1 MLSLLSLLQ
10 IYLAQTE
17 RFFAWGLILVAEQ
30 HNDVKQQ
37 LANAVKARKQLED
50 TYESQFKILSQF
62 VSRLSLACK
71 GIDIDLDNKLARLRQ
86 EFAKGT
92 DLEKILPLV
101 ESAVEALKALEV
113 RQLSDL
119 KKAQNTLTDAGK
131 LLQKQRGLPDQLR
144 RDLRDLLTKVE
155 EPSATVQAFLP
166 HLTHLTELYQAA
178 LATKQQ
184 NEQSDTADDDKYQ
197 AICKQISIELTNLLS
212 ELAFEGK
219 YGQDIEK
226 IRLTL
231 LSDVSIEAL
240 LQSCLRTIEIIIASV
255 TDERQSAQH
264 FLLKLNEALT
274 GVQQAVVS
282 SLNTSNNIKEKMLLL
297 NQQIEQQ
304 ISNLTADTKSATSLE
319 QLQSLV
325 GTKLGAITCSL
336 REKEQLEKDERELM
350 LTTLRHMESRLAELE
365 QEAAQ
370 FKKRLAEQKFRSL
383 QDALTELPNRA
394 AFDERFE
401 LEIRRSQRY
410 GKPLSIV
417 LADVDHFKQINDNYG
432 HSAGDKTL
440 KVIAQA
446 LKQSLRETDFI
457 ARYGGEEFIIL
468 FPETHLSELKLPLN
482 NLKDRIKKIPF
493 KFKDKNVPISIS
505 FGATEL
511 KSTDNNRAA
520 FDRADEALYEAK
532 RAGRDLVVLKS

>member
-17 RFFAWGLILVAEQ
+17 RFFSWGLILVAEQ
-30 HNDVKQQ
+30 QNDVKQQ

-101 ESAVEALKALEV
+101 ESAVEALKALES

-184 NEQSDTADDDKYQ
+184 NEQSDTADGDKYQ

-410 GKPLSIV
+410 GKPLSIA

>member
-17 RFFAWGLILVAEQ
+17 RFFSWGLILVAEQ
-30 HNDVKQQ
+30 QNDVKQQ

-410 GKPLSIV
+410 GKPLSIA